1 MFSAASDAT
10 FDLDS
15 VSVSKM
21 VEERWIDNGR
31 AVHLNLLVKS
41 GGKEQ
46 PAKLVY
52 DFQRGEMYTSSP
64 LDLWRAPSEPNKNLK
79 MSEEE
84 FQAVLTR
91 ISGQVVAPPPA
102 PSVAPST
109 AASVVPTTLPSAAP
123 TTAPTVA
130 PSVETPAPAPV
141 KETAQ

>member
-1 MFSAASDAT
+1 MFSVASDAT
-10 FDLDS
+10 FDLNS

-64 LDLWRAPSEPNKNLK
+64 LDLWRAPGEPNKNVK
-79 MSEEE
+79 MTEEE
-84 FQAVLTR
+84 FQAVLNR
-91 ISGQVVAPPPA
+91 LSGQVAAPPPA
-102 PSVAPST
+102 PSVAPSV
-109 AASVVPTTLPSAAP
+109 AASVMP
-123 TTAPTVA
+123 TTAPSLA
-130 PSVETPAPAPV
+130 PSVEVPAPSPA